1 METMVRE
8 DKNGKYCILI
18 RLIKTEQRESIRSSD
33 FTSIDHSISDQEC
46 HSKEF
51 LSATELTM
59 FGSRDGEEM

>member
-1 METMVRE
+1 MVRE

-46 HSKEF
+46 Q
-51 LSATELTM
+51 
-59 FGSRDGEEM
+59 